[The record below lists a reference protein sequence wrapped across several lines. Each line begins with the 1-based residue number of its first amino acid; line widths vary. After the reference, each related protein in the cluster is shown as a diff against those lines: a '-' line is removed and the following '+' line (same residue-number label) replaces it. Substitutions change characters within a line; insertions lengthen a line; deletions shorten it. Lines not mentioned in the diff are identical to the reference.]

1 MRITK
6 LLRISSF
13 QIIIGSFLAVI
24 LTGTLLLM
32 LPVSSAEGAA
42 TPFGD
47 ALFTATSAVCVTGL
61 VVHDTFRYWSL
72 FGQLCILLLI
82 QIGGLGTITLATV
95 VTMLAG
101 RKISLFQRS
110 IMKDAVSA
118 DQIGGIVRYTL
129 FILSGTL
136 AVEFLGVITLFP
148 IFFRKYPLPRCIL
161 YSVFHSVSAFC
172 NAGFDLMGKDQ
183 PFTSLT
189 GYTGSIPVNL
199 TIMTLI
205 VVGGLGFRTWSDIGK
220 NKTHLHKYRLQTK
233 LILTTTAILIFVP
246 AVLFFIIE
254 YQGYPLKER
263 ILASLFQSVT
273 TRTAGFN
280 TTDFNEFSDAGKLLS
295 IALEFSDAGKLLSIA
310 LMLIGGSPGS
320 TAGGMKTTTIAVL
333 ILNAN
338 GTFRHRDEASA
349 FSRRISDQ
357 TVKIAATIFALYL
370 TLFTVSSMIISLV
383 ESIPLLTCMFEAAS
397 AIGTVG
403 LTLGITPQLGPVS
416 RGILIFLMYFG
427 RVGGLTLIYA
437 AVPSRR
443 MRNQRMPLENISI
456 G

>member
-24 LTGTLLLM
+24 LTGTFLLM
-32 LPVSSAEGAA
+32 LPVSSAEGVV

-72 FGQLCILLLI
+72 FGQLLILLLI
-82 QIGGLGTITLATV
+82 QIGGLGTITLAT
-95 VTMLAG
+95 
-101 RKISLFQRS
+101 
-110 IMKDAVSA
+110 
-118 DQIGGIVRYTL
+118 
-129 FILSGTL
+129 GTL

-148 IFFRKYPLPRCIL
+148 IFFRKYSLSRSIL

-233 LILTTTAILIFVP
+233 LILTTTAVLIFIP
-246 AVLFFIIE
+246 AILFFIIE

-280 TTDFNEFSDAGKLLS
+280 TTDFN
-295 IALEFSDAGKLLSIA
+295 EFSDAGKLLSIA

-370 TLFTVSSMIISLV
+370 ALFTVSSMIISLV
-383 ESIPLLTCMFEAAS
+383 ESLPLLTCMFEAAS

-403 LTLGITPQLGPVS
+403 LTLGITPKLGLIS

-443 MRNQRMPLENISI
+443 MRNQRLPLENITV

>member
-6 LLRISSF
+6 QLRISSF

-24 LTGTLLLM
+24 LTGTFLLM
-32 LPVSSAEGAA
+32 LPVSSAEGVV
-42 TPFGD
+42 TPFWD
-47 ALFTATSAVCVTGL
+47 ALFTSTSAVCVTGL

-148 IFFRKYPLPRCIL
+148 IFFRKYPLPRSIL
-161 YSVFHSVSAFC
+161 YSIFHSVSAFC

-205 VVGGLGFRTWSDIGK
+205 VVGGLGFRTWSDIVGGLGFRTWSDIGK
-220 NKTHLHKYRLQTK
+220 SKTHFHKYRLQTK
-233 LILTTTAILIFVP
+233 LILTTTAILIFIP
-246 AVLFFIIE
+246 AILFFIIE

-280 TTDFNEFSDAGKLLS
+280 TTDYNEFT
-295 IALEFSDAGKLLSIA
+295 DAGKLLSIA

-370 TLFTVSSMIISLV
+370 ILFTVSSMIISLV
-383 ESIPLLTCMFEAAS
+383 ESLPLLTCMFEAAS

-403 LTLGITPQLGPVS
+403 LTLGITPKLGLIS

-443 MRNQRMPLENISI
+443 MRNQRMPLENISV

>member
-148 IFFRKYPLPRCIL
+148 IFFRKYSLSRSIL

-183 PFTSLT
+183 PFSSLT
-189 GYTGSIPVNL
+189 GYAGSIPVNL

-205 VVGGLGFRTWSDIGK
+205 VVGGLGFSTWSDIGK
-220 NKTHLHKYRLQTK
+220 NRTYLHKYRLQTK
-233 LILTTTAILIFVP
+233 LILTTTAILIFIP
-246 AVLFFIIE
+246 AGLFFIIE

-280 TTDFNEFSDAGKLLS
+280 TTDYNNFTDAGKFLS
-295 IALEFSDAGKLLSIA
+295 IV

-320 TAGGMKTTTIAVL
+320 TAGGMKTTT
-333 ILNAN
+333 
-338 GTFRHRDEASA
+338 
-349 FSRRISDQ
+349 
-357 TVKIAATIFALYL
+357 AA
-370 TLFTVSSMIISLV
+370 
-383 ESIPLLTCMFEAAS
+383 
-397 AIGTVG
+397 
-403 LTLGITPQLGPVS
+403 
-416 RGILIFLMYFG
+416 
-427 RVGGLTLIYA
+427 
-437 AVPSRR
+437 
-443 MRNQRMPLENISI
+443 
-456 G
+456 

>member
-32 LPVSSAEGAA
+32 LPVSSAEGVA
-42 TPFGD
+42 TSFGD

-148 IFFRKYPLPRCIL
+148 IFFRKYSLSRSIL

-246 AVLFFIIE
+246 ALLFFIIE

-280 TTDFNEFSDAGKLLS
+280 TTDFNEFSDS
-295 IALEFSDAGKLLSIA
+295 GKLLSIA

-383 ESIPLLTCMFEAAS
+383 ESLPLLTCMFEAAS

-443 MRNQRMPLENISI
+443 MRNQRMPLENVSI

>member
-32 LPVSSAEGAA
+32 LPVSSAEGVA
-42 TPFGD
+42 TSFGD

-148 IFFRKYPLPRCIL
+148 IFFRKYSLSRSIL

-183 PFTSLT
+183 PFSSLT
-189 GYTGSIPVNL
+189 GYAGSIPVNL

-220 NKTHLHKYRLQTK
+220 NRTHLHKYPLQTK

-246 AVLFFIIE
+246 AILFFIIE

-280 TTDFNEFSDAGKLLS
+280 TTDYNEFTDAGKL
-295 IALEFSDAGKLLSIA
+295 
-310 LMLIGGSPGS
+310 
-320 TAGGMKTTTIAVL
+320 TAGGMKTTTFAIL
-333 ILNAN
+333 ILNAT

-357 TVKIAATIFALYL
+357 TVKIASTIFALYL

-383 ESIPLLTCMFEAAS
+383 ESLPLLTCMFEAAS

-443 MRNQRMPLENISI
+443 MRNQRLPLENITV